1 MGRLPSKSGGAA
13 YCHFHCRPLRPVCSN
28 IVINN
33 FKVATASTNERYVRC
48 AIVSLFIMFSEYMFR
63 CCLFLFNMLFSI
75 FSMFE
80 LHVVVTTVVVFNILE
95 LIMKI
100 VLNYPRVRP
109 S

>member
-1 MGRLPSKSGGAA
+1 
-13 YCHFHCRPLRPVCSN
+13 
-28 IVINN
+28 
-33 FKVATASTNERYVRC
+33 
-48 AIVSLFIMFSEYMFR
+48 MFSEYMFS